1 MVNRIGERPQ
11 IVARLALRAAGLG
24 WTALTARTGRPGP
37 FLMFASLHRRAG
49 QNYIFIYISEET
61 Q

>member
-24 WTALTARTGRPGP
+24 WTALTASTGLPGRSP
-37 FLMFASLHRRAG
+37 TPVGLHRRAG
-49 QNYIFIYISEET
+49 QNYIFAYISEKP